1 MMCASPVFNP
11 NTGSTVRR
19 ASMQATIASFRAG
32 GIERWPNLKSVAK
45 RRFAA
50 TASSVMLIEKASN
63 VD

>member
-1 MMCASPVFNP
+1 
-11 NTGSTVRR
+11 
-19 ASMQATIASFRAG
+19 MQATIASFRAG